1 MFSEIW
7 QFFVDNIFAALLVL
21 LLFSLIIGL
30 VFWKYSLA
38 ELRQL
43 IYEHVCSLVVLLL
56 VFIFCILIGV
66 VYRYYFLQDHTKV
79 DYYALAL
86 VKNDSLNKETLE
98 SISTDTAS
106 KAVVSY
112 ANSTVGLIILAIALF
127 TFLLYFLNEKFEVFK
142 SLVKEMKEVKPDVES
157 LNRKE
162 NDNAIKMDRII
173 AHFRIPPLPSTVST
187 PHSQHHEPPA
197 SNEEK
202 IDILRGA
209 ARFTKKLPGTFEEEK
224 N

>member
-1 MFSEIW
+1 MSRPE
-7 QFFVDNIFAALLVL
+7 LLPP
-21 LLFSLIIGL
+21 I
-30 VFWKYSLA
+30 
-38 ELRQL
+38 
-43 IYEHVCSLVVLLL
+43 IYEHVCCLVVLLL

-86 VKNDSLNKETLE
+86 VKNDSLNKETLD

-112 ANSTVGLIILAIALF
+112 ANSTVGLVILAIALF

-157 LNRKE
+157 LDRKVDENNR
-162 NDNAIKMDRII
+162 NNAIKLDRIVCFI
-173 AHFRIPPLPSTVST
+173 NFW
-187 PHSQHHEPPA
+187 
-197 SNEEK
+197 
-202 IDILRGA
+202 
-209 ARFTKKLPGTFEEEK
+209 GTLK
-224 N
+224 YLTI